1 MDAPKGGAAARDWPL
16 FRPEAAH
23 AQAQRQLGTI
33 VVANRWAS
41 WLLALSV
48 LCLMAGLLALLI
60 RGEYTR
66 RAAVS
71 GYLIPSAGVSR
82 VHSPLAGRIKA
93 VHVREGQLV
102 TAGTPLVVV
111 MDERVGADGLE
122 ARTSVSRQIELR
134 EASLYRSMAQQTA
147 LYSSLRQGLSRRM
160 EALSQELEQLQG
172 EIATQRSRVRYAEA
186 TRKRYLELSR
196 QGYVSANAE
205 QERADAVLEQQAR
218 LQSLERGRTSLER
231 ELLSL
236 RSEWEALPIR
246 ERSQLSELE
255 RAVTEAAQDGIENH
269 ARTEVVVVAQKSGR
283 VSGLTAEVGQ
293 PASPERPLLC
303 LVPDGSALE
312 AHLFAPSRDIGFVRP
327 GQAVMMRF
335 SAFPYQKFGHQR
347 GVITEVSRTPLGS
360 TELAYPV
367 AAKSEAPMLG
377 ATPSIAALPAE
388 PVFRIKVRLER
399 QSVMAQG
406 QDHALQPGMQLDAD
420 VLLDRRTLFEWVFET
435 AYSLRGKYAS

>member
-1 MDAPKGGAAARDWPL
+1 
-16 FRPEAAH
+16 
-23 AQAQRQLGTI
+23 
-33 VVANRWAS
+33 
-41 WLLALSV
+41 
-48 LCLMAGLLALLI
+48 
-60 RGEYTR
+60 
-66 RAAVS
+66 
-71 GYLIPSAGVSR
+71 
-82 VHSPLAGRIKA
+82 
-93 VHVREGQLV
+93 
-102 TAGTPLVVV
+102 
-111 MDERVGADGLE
+111 
-122 ARTSVSRQIELR
+122 
-134 EASLYRSMAQQTA
+134 
-147 LYSSLRQGLSRRM
+147 M

-196 QGYVSANAE
+196 QGYVSANTE
-205 QERADAVLEQQAR
+205 QERADAVLEQQGR

-255 RAVTEAAQDGIENH
+255 RAVTETAQDGIENR
-269 ARTEVVVVAQKSGR
+269 ARTEVVVVAPKPGR
-283 VSGLTAEVGQ
+283 VSGLTAEIGQ
-293 PASPERPLLC
+293 PASLERPLLS

-312 AHLFAPSRDIGFVRP
+312 AHLFAPSRDIGFVKP

-367 AAKSEAPMLG
+367 AAKSEAPLFG
-377 ATPSIAALPAE
+377 ATTSQGALSAE

-435 AYSLRGKYAS
+435 AYSLRGKYAL